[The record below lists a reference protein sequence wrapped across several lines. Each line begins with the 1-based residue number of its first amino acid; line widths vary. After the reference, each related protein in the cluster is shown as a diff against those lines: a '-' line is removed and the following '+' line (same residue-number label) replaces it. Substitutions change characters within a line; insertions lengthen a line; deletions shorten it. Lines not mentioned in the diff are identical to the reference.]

1 MSRTLNSIFTE
12 INTSRVSSNGHH
24 IDAAVVAQPIT
35 KVAVSA
41 IIRSHGQIL
50 IGQRA
55 KEPCQEKYAFP
66 GGKINFL
73 ESLQIALAREVHE
86 ETGLSINSANVK
98 QLVTSE
104 WIDPVD
110 EIHCIDVLFEVVD
123 FDGEPKAA
131 SDMSSLQFVDAGHL
145 ADYTLTPYT
154 YKTISDLI
162 KIGYHF

>member
-1 MSRTLNSIFTE
+1 MADTLNSIWSGT
-12 INTSRVSSNGHH
+12 TTQYCTGKVPMSPKVTRV
-24 IDAAVVAQPIT
+24 V
-35 KVAVSA
+35 VSA

-50 IGQRA
+50 IGQRT
-55 KEPCQEKYAFP
+55 KEPYQEKYTFP

-73 ESLQIALAREVHE
+73 ESLQVALAREVHE
-86 ETGLSINSANVK
+86 ETGLSINPANVK

-110 EIHCIDVLFEVVD
+110 EIHYMDVLFEVVD
-123 FDGEPKAA
+123 LDGEPRAA

-145 ADYTLTPYT
+145 ADYDLAPYA
-154 YKTISDLI
+154 YKTVSDLI

>member
-1 MSRTLNSIFTE
+1 MVNTLNSVWSTTTTRTQYHVDKGIVLP
-12 INTSRVSSNGHH
+12 RV
-24 IDAAVVAQPIT
+24 T

-55 KEPCQEKYAFP
+55 KDPYSGKYTFP
-66 GGKINFL
+66 GGKIDFL
-73 ESLQIALAREVHE
+73 ESLSTALAREVHE
-86 ETGLSINSANVK
+86 ETGLSIHGAK
-98 QLVTSE
+98 QLITSE
-104 WIDPVD
+104 WIDPVG
-110 EIHCIDVLFEVVD
+110 EIHYVDVLFEVTD
-123 FDGEPKAA
+123 FDGEPKAN

-145 ADYTLTPYT
+145 ADYDLAPYA